1 MFFRVSVATAAHKNR
16 LIPIFGC
23 GCRIQHSKKHCL
35 CKQPLPRRDL
45 KPPTYV
51 NIEERDSAE
60 NTFQSC
66 DGSADLIELN
76 ETKVTGAEKSK
87 KTAATRIDEAIYSEI
102 QDPEAIHV
110 LEEVTVEADHSTQHS
125 SPRPQSS
132 PQPQLS
138 PQWTPVRGTS
148 QPQAPR
154 PVVPSPQ
161 WTPVRATSQLQAPRP
176 VVSSPQWTP
185 VRATSQLQA
194 PRPVVAQPGGS
205 VLRGHL
211 PTVKSPQTDGR
222 QVVVE
227 KIHQFWSVPPKV
239 RFSEVADLN
248 LVGKPEEDSSEER
261 EESIL

>member
-176 VVSSPQWTP
+176 VV
-185 VRATSQLQA
+185 
-194 PRPVVAQPGGS
+194 AQPGGS